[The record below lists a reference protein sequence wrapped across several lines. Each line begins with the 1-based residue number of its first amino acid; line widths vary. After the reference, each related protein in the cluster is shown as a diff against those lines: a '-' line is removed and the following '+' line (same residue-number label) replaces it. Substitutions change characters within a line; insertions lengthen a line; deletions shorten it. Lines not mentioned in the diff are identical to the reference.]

1 MRGFQRKYYIK
12 SEFKMNTDVAQLAER
27 RVSVLLEMRVQV
39 PSSVFVIC
47 GKSRLRCL
55 ILRHNMFKYK
65 IFCDKL

>member
-1 MRGFQRKYYIK
+1 
-12 SEFKMNTDVAQLAER
+12 MNTDVAQLAER